1 MYGVPSKIL
10 EAINILLKDTVS
22 EVLKPDRDNEFLR
35 CSRWS
40 SKMMVLA
47 SFLFIIELVY

>member
-1 MYGVPSKIL
+1 MYGVPTKIL
-10 EAINILLKDTVS
+10 EAINILWKNTVP
-22 EVLKPDRDNEFLR
+22 EVLKPDRGNEFLR

-47 SFLFIIELVY
+47 SFFFIIVLVY